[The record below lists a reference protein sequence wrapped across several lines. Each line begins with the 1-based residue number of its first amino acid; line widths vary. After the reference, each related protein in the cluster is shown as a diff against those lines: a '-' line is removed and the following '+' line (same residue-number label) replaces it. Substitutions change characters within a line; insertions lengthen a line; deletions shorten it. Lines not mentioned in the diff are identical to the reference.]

1 MTPLSLL
8 GGEALAH
15 GALYSRVRLV
25 TSYPGSPSSE
35 VVETLIARADG
46 AQLRV
51 EWTSNERVA
60 VEIAIGSSI
69 AGRRALVCTK
79 SVGMNVMVDPLMAL
93 NLTPVHGG
101 LVILLGDDPGGYGSQ
116 NDQDTRPLVPLLEMP
131 LLEPSSPAEGFAM
144 MCDAFDLSERLH
156 TPVIVRE
163 TRSFS
168 QVEGL
173 LHIPAGPPPQHH
185 LEYVSEPWRFVPVP
199 QNVVSK
205 HRALHDRL
213 AACRRW
219 AETSPYL
226 ENVGNGDLGIL
237 SAGFAT
243 RKLNDVLGQAGG
255 GQLSRF
261 RLGVLHPLPA
271 AALARWLG
279 SCREVMVLEETEP
292 FIEQSLHAIAH
303 NESLST
309 RVLGKLTGHLRPEGE
324 LFRWQIVDALR
335 SWQPS
340 LELARAYRREDEQ
353 SERPRRESYCAG
365 CRYDEVLD
373 AVAETARTAGG
384 RPILVGDPGCL
395 VTVADRLDAKYAI
408 GSAIGVAHGLAL
420 GGAGD
425 RVVALFGDSA
435 FFHSAISALC
445 HAVVCRSPILM
456 IVLDNQSTRTSGNQP
471 HPGVG
476 WDALGNPAPRLS
488 IERIARSCEVPFVR
502 AARLERPATEL
513 LAVLREAWAEAGPAM
528 IVVEIPSEETPA

>member
-1 MTPLSLL
+1 MTALSLL

-15 GALYSRVRLV
+15 GALFAGVGLV

-35 VVETLIARADG
+35 IVEALIAMADR
-46 AQLRV
+46 AQLRI
-51 EWTSNERVA
+51 EWASNERVA
-60 VEIAIGSSI
+60 MESAIGFSI

-79 SVGMNVMVDPLMAL
+79 SVGMNVMIDPLMTL
-93 NLTPVHGG
+93 NLTPVHAG

-116 NDQDTRPLVPLLEMP
+116 NDQDTRTIAPLVEMP
-131 LLEPSSPAEGFAM
+131 LFEPSSPAEGFAM
-144 MCDAFDLSERLH
+144 MCDAFDLSERFH

-173 LHIPAGPPPQHH
+173 VHIPDGPLPRHH
-185 LEYVSEPWRFVPVP
+185 LGYASEAWRFVPIP
-199 QNVVSK
+199 QNVVAK

-213 AACRRW
+213 AEFGRW
-219 AETSPYL
+219 AQTSRYFETVGTG
-226 ENVGNGDLGIL
+226 ENGIL

-243 RKLNDVLGQAGG
+243 RKLNDVLGENVGDRIS
-255 GQLSRF
+255 LCY
-261 RLGVLHPLPA
+261 LGILHPLPA
-271 AALARWLG
+271 AALARWLT
-279 SCREVMVLEETEP
+279 SCREVMVIEETEP
-292 FIEQSLHAIAH
+292 FIEQSLHAVAH
-303 NESLST
+303 SASLST

-335 SWQPS
+335 TWQPA
-340 LELARAYRREDEQ
+340 LELARGYRREDEE
-353 SERPRRESYCAG
+353 SERPHRESYCAG

-373 AVAETARTAGG
+373 AIGETARIVGE

-408 GSAIGVAHGLAL
+408 GSAIGVAHGLAI

-435 FFHSAISALC
+435 FFHSAINALC
-445 HAVVCRSPILM
+445 HAVVCRSPILI
-456 IVLDNQSTRTSGNQP
+456 IVLDNRSTRTSGNQP

-476 WDALGNPAPRLS
+476 RDALGNPAPRLS
-488 IERIARSCEVPFVR
+488 VERIARACDVPFVR
-502 AARLERPATEL
+502 VVRLERPAAEL
-513 LAVLREAWAEAGPAM
+513 LAVLREAWAKAGPALV
-528 IVVEIPSEETPA
+528 VVEIASET

>member
-1 MTPLSLL
+1 MTPRPML

-15 GALYSRVRLV
+15 GALFSGVHLV

-35 VVETLIARADG
+35 VVQTLIARADD
-46 AQLRV
+46 AQFRI

-60 VEIAIGSSI
+60 VEIAIGCSI

-101 LVILLGDDPGGYGSQ
+101 VVIILGDDPGGYGSQ
-116 NDQDTRPLVPLLEMP
+116 NDQDTRAIVPLLEMP
-131 LLEPSSPAEGFAM
+131 LFEPSNPAEGFAM
-144 MCDAFDLSERLH
+144 ICDAFDLSERFH

-173 LHIPAGPPPQHH
+173 LQIPGGPSPQRH

-199 QNVVSK
+199 QNVVAK

-213 AACRRW
+213 AACGRW
-219 AETSPYL
+219 AETSRYI
-226 ENVGNGDLGIL
+226 ETVGTGDIGIL

-243 RKLNDVLGQAGG
+243 RKLNDILGERVG
-255 GQLSRF
+255 GQLSLF

-271 AALARWLG
+271 AALARWLA
-279 SCREVMVLEETEP
+279 SCREVMVVEETEP

-303 NESLST
+303 AASPST

-324 LFRWQIVDALR
+324 LFRWQIEEALR
-335 SWQPS
+335 SWQPA
-340 LELARAYRREDEQ
+340 LELARGYRREDEEL
-353 SERPRRESYCAG
+353 ERPHREGYCAG

-373 AVAETARTAGG
+373 AVGETARTVGQ

-408 GSAIGVAHGLAL
+408 GSAIGVAHGLAV
-420 GGAGD
+420 GGARD

-476 WDALGNPAPRLS
+476 RDALGNPAPRLS
-488 IERIARSCEVPFVR
+488 IERIARACDVPFVR
-502 AARLERPATEL
+502 AVRLERPATEL
-513 LAVLREAWAEAGPAM
+513 LAVLREAWSKADPAL
-528 IVVEIPSEETPA
+528 IVVEIYSEIFG